1 MPRRRPQTEDLN
13 SQRWVISYAD
23 FITLLFAFFVVMY
36 AISSVNEEKYR
47 QVADSL
53 SGVFAGETGEGEQ
66 PVDGDQ
72 LTDPQGITQYT
83 GGQRQDHKTV
93 VAIVPPRPENTA
105 ELLAIGEQFD
115 VQFKKLIRDGHMAVQ
130 SNDLWVALE
139 MGSNLL
145 YPEGGDLP
153 TVLAD
158 PIFQRIAVI
167 LKETNN
173 PILVEGYTD
182 NQLISTDRYPSN
194 WELSAARAAG
204 IVRILQLNGINPSRM
219 TAAGYGEYAPRGDNG
234 SELGRRANRRVVIVV
249 TRDRRTQRV
258 VAAFGSEQV
267 SEDAVSGILT
277 ETDLP
282 PSDIERV
289 QQSDGRIVF
298 RRKPQP
304 DELDVRTLT
313 SPSLTDEPAT
323 QESAE

>member
-1 MPRRRPQTEDLN
+1 MPRRRVETEDLH

-53 SGVFAGETGEGEQ
+53 SGVFSGDSGEGET
-66 PVDGDQ
+66 PLDGDIE
-72 LTDPQGITQYT
+72 TDPQGISQYT
-83 GGQRQDHKTV
+83 GGQRQDHKTAV
-93 VAIVPPRPENTA
+93 GIPPPRPENSA
-105 ELLAIGEQFD
+105 ALMAIGQRFD

-158 PIFQRIAVI
+158 PIFERIALI
-167 LKETNN
+167 LKDTNN

-182 NQLISTDRYPSN
+182 NQLISSDRYPSN

-204 IVRILQLNGINPSRM
+204 IVRILQLNGVNPSRM
-219 TAAGYGEYAPRGDNG
+219 TAAGYGEYAPRGSNG
-234 SELGRRANRRVVIVV
+234 SELGRRANRRVVIVIA
-249 TRDRRTQRV
+249 RDRRTQRV

-267 SEDAVSGILT
+267 SEDAVSGLLQ
-277 ETDLP
+277 EADLP
-282 PSDIERV
+282 ASDIE
-289 QQSDGRIVF
+289 QIEENGRIIF
-298 RRKPQP
+298 RRKNQP
-304 DELDVRTLT
+304 DALDVRTLT
-313 SPSLTDEPAT
+313 SPALTDDAAT
-323 QESAE
+323 QEITE